1 MFTTSF
7 PHIRYAD
14 KGVVGFVP
22 DIKVYEDIPM
32 EPVQWDY
39 HVLTV
44 DTNSRSLPNEERLT
58 ELGREGWL
66 LVGVLNQG
74 RAGDVA
80 MVHYY
85 FVRQKIK

>member
-7 PHIRYAD
+7 PLIRYAD
-14 KGVVGFVP
+14 KGAVGFVP
-22 DIKVYEDIPM
+22 DIKVYEEIPLD
-32 EPVQWDY
+32 PVSWDY
-39 HVLTV
+39 HVLSI
-44 DTNSRSLPNEERLT
+44 DTNSRALPDEERLK

-74 RAGDVA
+74 PTGNVA
-80 MVHYY
+80 MVYYY

>member
-14 KGVVGFVP
+14 KGTVGFVP

-85 FVRQKIK
+85 FVRQKVK

>member
-1 MFTTSF
+1 MFSTLSSPT
-7 PHIRYAD
+7 RYAE
-14 KGVVGFVP
+14 KGAVGFVP

-32 EPVQWDY
+32 EPAHWDY
-39 HVLTV
+39 RVLTI
-44 DTNSRSLPNEERLT
+44 DTNSRSLPDEERLN

-74 RAGDVA
+74 PTGDVA

-85 FVRQKIK
+85 FVRQKVN

>member
-7 PHIRYAD
+7 PLIRYAE
-14 KGVVGFVP
+14 KGAVGFVP

-32 EPVQWDY
+32 EPVHWDY
-39 HVLTV
+39 HVLSI
-44 DTNSRSLPNEERLT
+44 DTNSRSLPDEEHLK
-58 ELGREGWL
+58 ELGHEGWL

-74 RAGDVA
+74 PTGNTA

-85 FVRQKIK
+85 FVRQNVK

>member
-14 KGVVGFVP
+14 KGAVGFVP

-32 EPVQWDY
+32 EPVHWDY

-44 DTNSRSLPNEERLT
+44 DTNSRVLPDEEHLN

-74 RAGDVA
+74 RTGDVA

-85 FVRQKIK
+85 FVRQKVK